1 MQSAD
6 RRLVESVAPISTPVT
21 AVAVESLTARFT
33 RVVLHGE
40 GLAGYR
46 EPLPGDAFRLFVP
59 PPGHERAV
67 MASFS
72 DDGFPYWPDDV
83 PRPTLRTYAV
93 RASDAETARLTLDAA
108 VWSPGGWVD
117 RVAVGDRF
125 HVYGMRHGFVQ
136 PDGADR
142 VILIG
147 DTGAL
152 PDMAAVLES
161 LPDGLP
167 ATVVAEAPSPDEQQL
182 LPRRPAT
189 SVHWTVGTIS
199 AGDGSP
205 LERLAREHLAGEG
218 APAVRVTTEA
228 TVARRLRSFLRDQ
241 LGIDRRL
248 VRTIAFWRAGLTSDE
263 RDAQLLPEFQA
274 AADAGLD
281 LRDLD
286 VLEDLDLQVPAEQ

>member
-1 MQSAD
+1 
-6 RRLVESVAPISTPVT
+6 
-21 AVAVESLTARFT
+21 
-33 RVVLHGE
+33 
-40 GLAGYR
+40 
-46 EPLPGDAFRLFVP
+46 
-59 PPGHERAV
+59 
-67 MASFS
+67 
-72 DDGFPYWPDDV
+72 
-83 PRPTLRTYAV
+83 
-93 RASDAETARLTLDAA
+93 
-108 VWSPGGWVD
+108 
-117 RVAVGDRF
+117 
-125 HVYGMRHGFVQ
+125 
-136 PDGADR
+136 

-205 LERLAREHLAGEG
+205 LERLAREHLTGEG
-218 APAVRVTTEA
+218 APAVRVTTDA